1 MAQIMTDIKYNRL
14 AEAYNLIEEQ
24 WQEEFKQKSI
34 KADVLMLVKRIL
46 FNFADTEFSA
56 NEYNGFLE
64 LLKDQATQIRGV
76 DT

>member
-64 LLKDQATQIRGV
+64 LLKD
-76 DT
+76 

>member
-56 NEYNGFLE
+56 NEYNGFLG
-64 LLKDQATQIRGV
+64 LLKD
-76 DT
+76 